1 MRSCVELPWKVAVT
15 RSLWGGRFREVP
27 MKRQYWGVADEFR
40 MVYSILCVLSECF
53 EAGEQENRKPQRSY
67 RNEPT
72 IMSLSISVY

>member
-1 MRSCVELPWKVAVT
+1 
-15 RSLWGGRFREVP
+15 

-53 EAGEQENRKPQRSY
+53 EAGEKENRKPQRSY
-67 RNEPT
+67 HNEPT